1 MSCVSLSLSPS
12 QLWCSPPCL
21 AAMAALVAMAVP
33 AAWAVAQ
40 AWVEAAATPMAA
52 ATALEVASVPA
63 VAEAWGVASAP
74 LEAAV
79 PPSNTPPRPPP
90 AGRATST
97 ESCYQILVPCCP
109 RLQQHCPFSGYF
121 SSPASNFPRPL
132 NYSWSGPILISTV
145 YTCCTWAPII
155 HHQKVKNH

>member
-1 MSCVSLSLSPS
+1 
-12 QLWCSPPCL
+12 
-21 AAMAALVAMAVP
+21 MAALVAMAVP

-40 AWVEAAATPMAA
+40 AWAEAAATPMAV

-63 VAEAWGVASAP
+63 AAEVWAVASAP

-97 ESCYQILVPCCP
+97 ESCHLVLVPRCP
-109 RLQQHCPFSGYF
+109 RLQRHCPLSGYF
-121 SSPASNFPRPL
+121 SPASDFSYFL
-132 NYSWSGPILISTV
+132 GWS
-145 YTCCTWAPII
+145 
-155 HHQKVKNH
+155 